1 MFYVIIK
8 EKSNKGDSVMIVK
21 DLLEE
26 INADYFL
33 NFKKELNS
41 NFRRHYKY
49 KLNDED
55 REKIN
60 NDLTKTLSYLKE
72 LKEVNTD
79 SNLVVVP
86 NVDLIENSLIYNI
99 GFLKNKDVQNYNS
112 VCFDML
118 SKISPPILYSIDL
131 LAPEII
137 LGLQISNVLLD
148 KYSKK
153 FIICFVLNSLFM
165 LDFDYSFEENNNAR
179 ISFIE
184 TLKANL
190 LFKNDVNND
199 DENNYKTAEEVFS
212 ELREKYGLE
221 LKEDNVIDDSI
232 LEKEIIINEKELYK
246 FIVKLRKELNERK
259 A

>member
-1 MFYVIIK
+1 
-8 EKSNKGDSVMIVK
+8 MIVK

-49 KLNDED
+49 KLNDKD

-72 LKEVNTD
+72 LKEVN
-79 SNLVVVP
+79 
-86 NVDLIENSLIYNI
+86 
-99 GFLKNKDVQNYNS
+99 S
-112 VCFDML
+112 VCFDMV
-118 SKISPPILYSIDL
+118 SKISPPTLYSIDL

-153 FIICFVLNSLFM
+153 FIVCLVLNSLFM

-199 DENNYKTAEEVFS
+199 DGNNYKTAEEVFS

-221 LKEDNVIDDSI
+221 PKEDTVIDDSI
-232 LEKEIIINEKELYK
+232 LKKEIIINEKELYK
-246 FIVKLRKELNERK
+246 FIMKLRKELNERK

>member
-1 MFYVIIK
+1 
-8 EKSNKGDSVMIVK
+8 MIVK

-60 NDLTKTLSYLKE
+60 NDLTKTLSHLKG

-86 NVDLIENSLIYNI
+86 NVDLIEDSLIYNI
-99 GFLKNKDVQNYNS
+99 GFLKDKDVQDYNS
-112 VCFDML
+112 VCFDMV
-118 SKISPPILYSIDL
+118 SKISPPTLYAIDL

-221 LKEDNVIDDSI
+221 PKEDTVIDDSI

-246 FIVKLRKELNERK
+246 FIFKLKKEFKERK
-259 A
+259 VL

>member
-1 MFYVIIK
+1 
-8 EKSNKGDSVMIVK
+8 MIVK

-79 SNLVVVP
+79 SNLVIVP

-99 GFLKNKDVQNYNS
+99 GFLKNKDIQNYNS
-112 VCFDML
+112 VCFDSL
-118 SKISPPILYSIDL
+118 SKISPPTLYAIDL

-221 LKEDNVIDDSI
+221 LKEDTVIDDSI
-232 LEKEIIINEKELYK
+232 LKKEIIINEKEIYK
-246 FIVKLRKELNERK
+246 FIMKLRKELNERK
-259 A
+259 V

>member
-1 MFYVIIK
+1 
-8 EKSNKGDSVMIVK
+8 MIVK

-86 NVDLIENSLIYNI
+86 NVDLIEDSLIYNI
-99 GFLKNKDVQNYNS
+99 GFLKNKDVQDYNS
-112 VCFDML
+112 VCFDMV
-118 SKISPPILYSIDL
+118 SKISPPTLYAIDL

-153 FIICFVLNSLFM
+153 FIICLVLNSLFM

-184 TLKANL
+184 TLKDNL

-199 DENNYKTAEEVFS
+199 DKTIYKTAEEVFS

-221 LKEDNVIDDSI
+221 LKKDNVIDDLI

-246 FIVKLRKELNERK
+246 FIVKLRKELNGRK
-259 A
+259 V

>member
-1 MFYVIIK
+1 
-8 EKSNKGDSVMIVK
+8 MIVK

-99 GFLKNKDVQNYNS
+99 GFLKNKDIQNYNS
-112 VCFDML
+112 VCLDSL
-118 SKISPPILYSIDL
+118 SKISPPTLYSIDL

-137 LGLQISNVLLD
+137 LGLQISNVLLN

-212 ELREKYGLE
+212 ELREKYGLGP
-221 LKEDNVIDDSI
+221 KEDTVIDDSI
-232 LEKEIIINEKELYK
+232 LKKEIIINEKELYK
-246 FIVKLRKELNERK
+246 FIMKLRKELNERK
-259 A
+259 V

>member
-79 SNLVVVP
+79 SNLIVVP
-86 NVDLIENSLIYNI
+86 NVDLIEDSLIYNI

-112 VCFDML
+112 VCFDSL
-118 SKISPPILYSIDL
+118 SKISPPILYAIDL

-153 FIICFVLNSLFM
+153 FIICLVLNSLFM

-184 TLKANL
+184 ILKDNL

-199 DENNYKTAEEVFS
+199 DKIIYKTAEEVFS

-221 LKEDNVIDDSI
+221 TKEDTVIDDSI
-232 LEKEIIINEKELYK
+232 LKKEIIINEKELYK
-246 FIVKLRKELNERK
+246 FIMKLRKELNERK
-259 A
+259 V

>member
-1 MFYVIIK
+1 
-8 EKSNKGDSVMIVK
+8 MIVK

-33 NFKKELNS
+33 NFKKELNQ

-49 KLNDED
+49 KLNNED

-60 NDLTKTLSYLKE
+60 NDLTKTLSHLKD
-72 LKEVNTD
+72 LREVNTD

-99 GFLKNKDVQNYNS
+99 GFLKNKDIQNYNS
-112 VCFDML
+112 VCFDSL
-118 SKISPPILYSIDL
+118 SKISPPTLYSIDL

-199 DENNYKTAEEVFS
+199 DKIIYKTAKEVFS

-221 LKEDNVIDDSI
+221 PKEDTVIDDSI
-232 LEKEIIINEKELYK
+232 LKKEIIINEKELYK
-246 FIVKLRKELNERK
+246 FIMKLRKELNERK
-259 A
+259 VWIWFYVRMFLVL

>member
-1 MFYVIIK
+1 
-8 EKSNKGDSVMIVK
+8 MIVK

-60 NDLTKTLSYLKE
+60 NDLTKTLSHLKG

-86 NVDLIENSLIYNI
+86 NVDLIEDSLIYNI
-99 GFLKNKDVQNYNS
+99 GFLKNKDVQDYNS
-112 VCFDML
+112 VCFDMV
-118 SKISPPILYSIDL
+118 SKISPPTLYAIDL

-153 FIICFVLNSLFM
+153 FIICLVLNSLFM

-184 TLKANL
+184 TLKDNL

-199 DENNYKTAEEVFS
+199 DKIIYKTAEEVFS

-259 A
+259 V

>member
-1 MFYVIIK
+1 
-8 EKSNKGDSVMIVK
+8 MIVK

>member
-1 MFYVIIK
+1 
-8 EKSNKGDSVMIVK
+8 MIVK

-79 SNLVVVP
+79 SNLVIVP

-112 VCFDML
+112 VCFQ
-118 SKISPPILYSIDL
+118 KFHHSPFIPLIYLPQKLYW
-131 LAPEII
+131 
-137 LGLQISNVLLD
+137 G
-148 KYSKK
+148 YK
-153 FIICFVLNSLFM
+153 FSMFYLINIQ
-165 LDFDYSFEENNNAR
+165 R
-179 ISFIE
+179 
-184 TLKANL
+184 NL
-190 LFKNDVNND
+190 LFVLFLIR
-199 DENNYKTAEEVFS
+199 YLCWILIIV
-212 ELREKYGLE
+212 
-221 LKEDNVIDDSI
+221 LKKITMQGFLS
-232 LEKEIIINEKELYK
+232 LKH
-246 FIVKLRKELNERK
+246 
-259 A
+259 